1 MFNNSMY
8 QPNFYPYQNFMGN
21 IAPRRG
27 LTSLLRGHSI
37 NWSNILN
44 NTQKTLN
51 VINQAIPVY
60 YQMKPIYNNA
70 KTMLR
75 MVSALKDDDKLS
87 NSANQTTINATQN
100 KKETSQEGPVFFL

>member
-1 MFNNSMY
+1 MFY
-8 QPNFYPYQNFMGN
+8 PNYYPYQNMPN
-21 IAPRRG
+21 MLPKRG
-27 LTSLLRGHSI
+27 ITSLFKGHNV
-37 NWSNILN
+37 NWTNLLN

-75 MVSALKDDDKLS
+75 MVSALKDDKSTTNNSS
-87 NSANQTTINATQN
+87 NSSNTNNLNDN
-100 KKETSQEGPVFFL
+100 KKNTNQEGPVFFL